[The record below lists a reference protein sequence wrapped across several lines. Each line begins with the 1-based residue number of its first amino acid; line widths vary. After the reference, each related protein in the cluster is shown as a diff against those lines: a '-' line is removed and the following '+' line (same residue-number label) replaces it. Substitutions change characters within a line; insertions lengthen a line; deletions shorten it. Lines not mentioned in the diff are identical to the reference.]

1 VNPNKESPRHVD
13 VGHATAREEADEE
26 KVDWIRRRNRRTLK
40 KREEYFGLFIL
51 SIHYD
56 ELF

>member
-26 KVDWIRRRNRRTLK
+26 KVKWIRRRNRRTLK
-40 KREEYFGLFIL
+40 KREEYFL
-51 SIHYD
+51 SFYSFYP
-56 ELF
+56 L